1 MFFNV
6 CIGIDFDP
14 HFLATTATGHKLCY
28 TVDGRDG
35 EVYNIL
41 IDRGIVVNGKI
52 ICELQSM
59 SHGTH
64 LGPIHQFGVY
74 VHV

>member
-1 MFFNV
+1 MLSNV

-52 ICELQSM
+52 ICEFQSM
-59 SHGTH
+59 FLWVPFTGSEY
-64 LGPIHQFGVY
+64 FY